1 MRKYLIAGA
10 LIAGFVTPALAE
22 QFYVV
27 FDPASHKCEAMHEI
41 PKGMKSMGT
50 YGSMDEAKKAM
61 RSMKECG

>member
-1 MRKYLIAGA
+1 M
-10 LIAGFVTPALAE
+10 TPSLAE
-22 QFYVV
+22 QFYGV